1 MISLSGI
8 ARVLLACGAFAAVL
22 SLTAPAFGQ
31 AARKKV
37 LYLTKSSGFEHGA
50 VKRSGDRLSLS
61 EAVLTELGAK
71 NGFDIV
77 CTKDGSLLADPATYT
92 TYDVIMLYTS
102 GDITRDSKDGG
113 KGAGAEGLAMFLRA
127 VENGKGVVGI
137 HAATDTCA
145 SRNKSARVRPE
156 KPGPDISP
164 FVCMM
169 GADFAGHGAQ
179 QKAVNRMVSPTFPG
193 LEGLKDFEMVEEWY
207 TFMNLAPDM
216 HVILVQDTTSMKG
229 PKGDGNLEKMYQR
242 PPYPATWARMHGRGR
257 VFYTSLGHRDDVVK
271 SPVFAQVVLAG
282 LNWAA
287 GNTHFDP
294 KPNLKQVCPQD

>member
-1 MISLSGI
+1 MTSGLTLV
-8 ARVLLACGAFAAVL
+8 RVAVTIGAIGLML
-22 SLTAPAFGQ
+22 SLAGPAFGQ
-31 AARKKV
+31 TAKKKV
-37 LYLTKSSGFEHGA
+37 LFLTKSSGFEHSV
-50 VKRSGDRLSLS
+50 VKRSGDKPALV

-71 NGFDIV
+71 NGFEIV

-145 SRNKSARVRPE
+145 SKNKSARVRPAN
-156 KPGPDISP
+156 PGPDISP

-179 QKAVNRMVSPTFPG
+179 QKAVNKMVSPTFPG
-193 LEGLKDFEMVEEWY
+193 LESLKDFEMVEEWY

-216 HVILVQDTTSMKG
+216 HVILVQDTASMKG
-229 PKGDGNLEKMYQR
+229 PKGDGNLEKLYQR
-242 PPYPATWARMHGRGR
+242 PPFPATWARMHGKGR

-271 SPVFAQVVLAG
+271 GPIFAQIVLAG

-287 GNTHFDP
+287 GNTQFDP
-294 KPNLKQVCPQD
+294 KPNMKQVCPQD